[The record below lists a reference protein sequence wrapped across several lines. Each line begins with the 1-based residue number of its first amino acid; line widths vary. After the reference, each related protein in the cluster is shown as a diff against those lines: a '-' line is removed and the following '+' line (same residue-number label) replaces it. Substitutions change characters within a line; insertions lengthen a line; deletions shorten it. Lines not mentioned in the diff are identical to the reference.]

1 MFYQSLEQFYRAGA
15 GGAEFIWGP
24 GAKAKNKFKLTF
36 PAVSLEAS
44 RTKKS

>member
-1 MFYQSLEQFYRAGA
+1 MFYQSLEQFYGA

-36 PAVSLEAS
+36 SAVSLEAS